1 MAQPKALLVRSPG
14 TNCDLETAHAFELA
28 GASADRVH
36 LNRILEN
43 PAILDD
49 YQILA
54 LSGGFSYGDDISAGR
69 IVGSFFRHHLMDA
82 VKKFHD
88 DGKLILGICNG
99 FQILIK
105 TGLLLAD
112 DERGLPSSTLAWND
126 CQMFQDRW
134 VNLKTAGEKCVF
146 LQGIEQMYLPVAH
159 AEGRF
164 VARDEA
170 TLDALE
176 DAGQLCLAYCCNREG
191 EDTVTFP
198 DNPNGA
204 QRHVAGVC
212 DATGRIFG
220 LMPHPE
226 RYIDPTHHPRWTRGE
241 GSDTGDGLK
250 LFQNAVAFFG

>member
-1 MAQPKALLVRSPG
+1 MATPKALLIRSPG
-14 TNCDLETAHAFELA
+14 TNCDLETAYAFEKA
-28 GASADRVH
+28 GGQADRVH
-36 LNRILEN
+36 LNRVLEN
-43 PAILDD
+43 PGMLHD

-69 IVGSFFRHHLMDA
+69 IVSSFFRHHLMEA
-82 VKKFHD
+82 VHKFRD

-105 TGLLLAD
+105 TGLLLED
-112 DERGLPSSTLAWND
+112 DEQGLPSTTLAWND

-134 VNLKTAGEKCVF
+134 VNLKVGSEHCVF
-146 LQGIEQMYLPVAH
+146 LKDIPRMYLPIAH

-170 TLDALE
+170 TLDAL
-176 DAGQLCLAYCCNREG
+176 AANGQLCLTYAANREG
-191 EDTVTFP
+191 EDDISFP

-204 QRHVAGVC
+204 QRHVAGMC

-226 RYIDPTHHPRWTRGE
+226 RYIDRTQHPRWTRGE
-241 GSDTGDGLK
+241 GNDPGDGLK
-250 LFQNAVAFFG
+250 IFQNAVAFFG